1 MKKLAFNY
9 QKNRFFYQMA
19 WVFNLPLVLV
29 VTFISI
35 TVKAN
40 EKSALTILTPSYFAN
55 EYDEKNINQHFY
67 KVIEPALS
75 DEFQLSVQF
84 TNHARVMKRLASEK
98 TSCTYNAIK
107 TPERAKNMLFS
118 NVPTYMHMQRQLFA
132 LKPNI
137 DNIPSSAS
145 VESLLANKQI
155 FGVIGSTSYQQ
166 LDPIFEKH
174 NTKIAHIYGENPFL
188 QLSKLLLNRRIDYI
202 VAYRESLYSH
212 LDAKQL
218 KLISSRTI
226 KEYPQF
232 INGFFTCS
240 KTAAGYRAIAL
251 IDEYM
256 KSAEMAAYIQQLHSQ
271 SNHPDDAKAM
281 LDLYSK
287 SYGIRFENSN

>member
-1 MKKLAFNY
+1 
-9 QKNRFFYQMA
+9 
-19 WVFNLPLVLV
+19 
-29 VTFISI
+29 
-35 TVKAN
+35 
-40 EKSALTILTPSYFAN
+40 
-55 EYDEKNINQHFY
+55 
-67 KVIEPALS
+67 
-75 DEFQLSVQF
+75 
-84 TNHARVMKRLASEK
+84 
-98 TSCTYNAIK
+98 
-107 TPERAKNMLFS
+107 
-118 NVPTYMHMQRQLFA
+118 MHMQRQLFA

-137 DNIPSSAS
+137 ENLPSSAS

-166 LDPIFEKH
+166 LDPIFDKH
-174 NTKIAHIYGENPFL
+174 NTKIARIYGENPFL

-212 LDAKQL
+212 LDAQQL
-218 KLISSRTI
+218 KLLSSRTI

-256 KSAEMAAYIQQLHSQ
+256 KSAEMAAYIQQLHNQ

-281 LDLYSK
+281 LNIYTQ
-287 SYGIRFENSN
+287 SYGIRFENSD

>member
-1 MKKLAFNY
+1 MNKLAFNY

-19 WVFNLPLVLV
+19 WVFNLPLILV
-29 VTFISI
+29 ITFISI

-40 EKSALTILTPSYFAN
+40 EKSALTILSPSYFAN

-84 TNHARVMKRLASEK
+84 TNHARLMKRLASEK

-137 DNIPSSAS
+137 DNLPSSVS

-155 FGVIGSTSYQQ
+155 FGVIGSTSYQH

-174 NTKIAHIYGENPFL
+174 NAKIAHIYGENPFL
-188 QLSKLLLNRRIDYI
+188 QLSKLLLNRRIDYM
-202 VAYRESLYSH
+202 VAYRESIYSH

-218 KLISSRTI
+218 TLINSRPI

-240 KTAAGYRAIAL
+240 KTAAGYRAIKL
-251 IDEYM
+251 FNNYM

-271 SNHPDDAKAM
+271 SNNPDDAKAM
-281 LDLYSK
+281 LKIYTK
-287 SYGIRFENSN
+287 SYGIRFENSD